1 MPFSASANTGERFFN
16 KYLTRKVG
24 LTRRV
29 AEQLVSYW
37 IDNDV
42 IVIDTA
48 DKRTKLKGY
57 RLIKYPE
64 PPKTEGAAAWNLK
77 D

>member
-24 LTRRV
+24 LTRQV

-57 RLIKYPE
+57 RLIKYPKATKRKE
-64 PPKTEGAAAWNLK
+64 RQHGT
-77 D
+77 